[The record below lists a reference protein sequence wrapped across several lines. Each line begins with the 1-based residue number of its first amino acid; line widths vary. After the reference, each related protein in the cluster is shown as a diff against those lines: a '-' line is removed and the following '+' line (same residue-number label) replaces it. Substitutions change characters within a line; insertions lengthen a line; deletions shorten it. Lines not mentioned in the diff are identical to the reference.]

1 MTSRSHHLPPPCPSA
16 ATRRSFLTAVAAGLG
31 VTACAHLKGAA
42 APDASDD
49 ALRRTLDERVNRQK
63 QSLAIAV
70 GIVSPRGRR
79 TMSCGRLSAADPRAP
94 NEDTVFEIGSVTK
107 VFTNLVFADM
117 VRRGQ
122 IGLDDP
128 LSMFLPAGTRLP
140 EWNGR
145 RITLLDLATHT
156 SGLPSFPPNLGRP
169 EYDTTPSYSL
179 KNLFDFLSDFR
190 LPRAPGEGWQY
201 SNLGTSLLGM
211 AIANKAGVAYET
223 LVRERVLSPLRL
235 HDTDFVPSR
244 SMNRRAATGHEGDL
258 QPAPRWE
265 LGLFR
270 PGGGLLSTVNDMM
283 TFLSETLL
291 RDDSPLA
298 QSTKLMIG
306 TRRLAPQEPGDQ
318 AMGWE
323 ILQIAGRPLLSKGGL
338 MRGQTAAV
346 VFDQASHTGAVVL
359 SNSNRPI
366 SDIARHI
373 LRPSYPL
380 MRSFTAVRVRPEV
393 LDQYVG
399 SYRTSLGTMVS
410 VTRLGDGIALQ
421 SPPGGPEVLLTAASD
436 TVFVAFTVEFEFRR
450 GDSRAVENVL
460 IRRPGQPEVTA
471 VRVR

>member
-1 MTSRSHHLPPPCPSA
+1 MSVT
-16 ATRRSFLTAVAAGLG
+16 TRRSFLSTLAAGLG
-31 VTACAHLKGAA
+31 VTASAHLKEA
-42 APDASDD
+42 APDPSDE
-49 ALRRTLDERVNRQK
+49 ALRRTLDERVNVQK

-79 TMSCGRLSAADPRAP
+79 TIACGRLSAFDPRTP
-94 NEDTVFEIGSVTK
+94 NADTVFEIGSVTK

-122 IGLDDP
+122 IGLNDP
-128 LSMFLPAGTRLP
+128 LSMFLPAGVKLP
-140 EWNGR
+140 ERNGR
-145 RITLLDLATHT
+145 RITLIDLATHT
-156 SGLPSFPPNLGRP
+156 SGLPSFPTNLGRP
-169 EYDTTPSYSL
+169 EYDTTPAYSL
-179 KNLFDFLSDFR
+179 KSFYEFLGGFN

-223 LVRERVLSPLRL
+223 LVRQRVLDPLRL
-235 HDTDFVPSR
+235 HDTAFVPTR
-244 SMNRRAATGHEGDL
+244 SMSRRAATGHERDL

-291 RDDSPLA
+291 RDDSSLA
-298 QSTKLMIG
+298 QSTKLMIS

-318 AMGWE
+318 GLGWE
-323 ILQIAGRPLLSKGGL
+323 ILQIEGRPMISKGGL

-346 VFDQASHTGAVVL
+346 VFDQASRTGAVVL

-366 SDIARHI
+366 SDIARHV

-380 MRSFTAVRVRPEV
+380 MRSFTAISVRPEV

-399 SYRTSLGTMVS
+399 NYRTSLGTMV
-410 VTRLGDGIALQ
+410 VIARLGDNIFLQ
-421 SPPGGPEVLLTAASD
+421 SPPGGPEVPLTATSE
-436 TVFVAFTVEFEFRR
+436 TVFVAFTIELEFRR
-450 GDSRAVENVL
+450 GDSGTVANLL

-471 VRVR
+471 GRVP